1 MNYESKVKED
11 TISITKELK
20 ITNEDIDD
28 IVSTALEGGINYWCS
43 KASVIGEYLGEYA
56 SDQISRGGELIL
68 KLREPVEG
76 EPDEYVL
83 SREKLLNGIKAY
95 LLNPNKPYNIIGL
108 LDKGELYLE
117 TANVDAE
124 VADMIIQYAIFNE
137 IVFG

>member
-11 TISITKELK
+11 TISITTELK

-43 KASVIGEYLGEYA
+43 KASVIGKYLGEYA

-83 SREKLLNGIKAY
+83 SREKLLNGIKLY
-95 LLNPNKPYNIIGL
+95 LSHPNRPYNIIGL
-108 LDKGELYLE
+108 LDKGEIYLE